1 VLVTAKSDGEFDFH
15 SRYFWPWSGTNEDPV
30 TGGTHTFLAKYW
42 SERLGKT
49 KMQSFQSSNRSGF
62 MGVEL
67 NDGELLITGSAVIVF
82 KGELS
87 V

>member
-1 VLVTAKSDGEFDFH
+1 M
-15 SRYFWPWSGTNEDPV
+15 

-49 KMQSFQSSNRSGF
+49 KMTSFQRSHRSGF

-67 NDGELLITGSAVIVF
+67 ANGELLITGTAVIVF
-82 KGELS
+82 KGEII